1 MIDYKYIHK
10 FLLNKTKKYEFLN
23 KIILNNGIIKLA
35 KPDKEFLLYI
45 FWVIISQQISN
56 KASEKIWSNVI
67 KLIKKKGDNLH
78 YLLSDPKNFKQLNQL
93 GVSEK
98 KLEYISGIITKMTK
112 EDKKEEYYRN
122 LESKDFREEFQ
133 YFRGIGEWSCNMI
146 EIFYFNR
153 LDIWP
158 KGDLIINQ
166 LSQSVQINENKMINF
181 TQEFKPFQS
190 ILDLHFWKFSDSN

>member
-67 KLIKKKGDNLH
+67 KLIKKKGDNLR

-190 ILDLHFWKFSDSN
+190 ILALHFWKFSDSN

>member
-1 MIDYKYIHK
+1 MIDYRYIHK

-23 KIILNNGIIKLA
+23 KIIRNNGIIKLA

-67 KLIKKKGDNLH
+67 KLIKKKGDNLR
-78 YLLSDPKNFKQLNQL
+78 YLLSDPKNFKKLNQL
-93 GVSEK
+93 GVSKK

-112 EDKKEEYYRN
+112 EDKNEDYYRN
-122 LESKDFREEFQ
+122 LESQDFREEFQ
-133 YFRGIGEWSCNMI
+133 YFKGIGKWSCNMI

-166 LSQSVQINENKMINF
+166 LSQNVQINENKIINF
-181 TQEFKPFQS
+181 TQEFNPFQS
-190 ILDLHFWKFSDSN
+190 ILALHFWKFSDSN